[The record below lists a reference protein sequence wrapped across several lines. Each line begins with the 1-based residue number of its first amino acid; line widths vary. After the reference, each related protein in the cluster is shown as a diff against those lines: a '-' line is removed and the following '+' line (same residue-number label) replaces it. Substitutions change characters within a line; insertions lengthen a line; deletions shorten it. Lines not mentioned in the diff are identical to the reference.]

1 MNQIASNPK
10 LAQLQDI
17 FQALCNGGDAEA
29 LIEAF
34 DAECESLAQEDVAQ
48 VLRQINKQ
56 GLAYQNNPRVKA
68 FYYDVVEPKLSTG
81 IINGFPPGHPV
92 RVYLEENRMLR
103 SLFTR
108 ISKLDPERDS
118 DDFKTLFNDICEVEK
133 HYQRK
138 ENQLFPCLE
147 KHGWDGP
154 SKNMWAFHDEIR
166 AMLKQVRL
174 ALEED
179 RLEKVGVNFSL
190 VKDEMLRLIAV
201 EEERLLPNALNLLE
215 ESEWEAMRT
224 GDEEIGWMQDITPPP
239 YPAPSKKQREG
250 EEEKSEDAD
259 NNYVHPSQAKP
270 DENPSF
276 ASDDQFHYDEGYM
289 TPQQVNLIFRTLPLD
304 ITYVDENDRVVFYN
318 RGDERLF
325 PRSAGVIGRE
335 VRYCHPPK
343 SVDTV
348 LRILEEFRKGTR
360 DVADFRINYK
370 GRLVQIRYFAVRDED
385 RTYRGVLEMSQDIT
399 DIKTLEG
406 EQRLLDWD

>member
-1 MNQIASNPK
+1 MRFVLNEIATNPTQ
-10 LAQLQDI
+10 AQLQTI

-34 DAECESLAQEDVAQ
+34 DTECESLVQEDIAQ
-48 VLRQINKQ
+48 VLRQINEQ
-56 GLAYQNNPRVKA
+56 GLAYQNNSRVKA

-81 IINGFPPGHPV
+81 IINGLPPGHPV
-92 RVYLEENRMLR
+92 RVYLEENRLLR
-103 SLFTR
+103 TLFAR
-108 ISKLDPERDS
+108 IAKLDPEQNS
-118 DDFKTLFNDICEVEK
+118 DDFKNLFSDICEVEK

-147 KHGWDGP
+147 RHGWDGP

-179 RLEKVGVNFSL
+179 RLEQVGVNVSL
-190 VKDEMLRLIAV
+190 LKGEMLRLIAV
-201 EEERLLPNALNLLE
+201 EEERLLPNALELLE
-215 ESEWEAMRT
+215 ESEWQAMRS
-224 GDEEIGWMQDITPPP
+224 GDEEIGWMLDITPPS
-239 YPAPSKKQREG
+239 YPAPEEK
-250 EEEKSEDAD
+250 EEEEE
-259 NNYVHPSQAKP
+259 NYVHPSQAKP
-270 DENPSF
+270 GENPHF
-276 ASDDQFHYDEGYM
+276 ATDDQFHYDEGYM

-360 DVADFRINYK
+360 DVADFRINFK
-370 GRLVQIRYFAVRDED
+370 GKLVQIRYFAVRDED

>member
-1 MNQIASNPK
+1 LNEIATNPT

-17 FQALCNGGDAEA
+17 FQALCNSGDAEA
-29 LIEAF
+29 LIESF
-34 DAECESLAQEDVAQ
+34 DAECESLTQEDIAR
-48 VLRQINKQ
+48 VLRQINEQ
-56 GLAYQNNPRVKA
+56 GLAYQNNPKVKT

-92 RVYLEENRMLR
+92 RVYLEENRLLR
-103 SLFTR
+103 SLIAR
-108 ISKLDPERDS
+108 IIKLDPERDRDEFTS
-118 DDFKTLFNDICEVEK
+118 LFGEICEVEK

-147 KHGWDGP
+147 RHGWDGP

-179 RLEKVGVNFSL
+179 RLEKVGINFSL
-190 VKDEMLRLIAV
+190 LKDEMLRLIAV
-201 EEERLLPNALNLLE
+201 EEERLLPNAMNLLE
-215 ESEWEAMRT
+215 ESEWQAMRT
-224 GDEEIGWMQDITPPP
+224 GDEEIGWMPGITPPP
-239 YPAPSKKQREG
+239 YPAPEEKK
-250 EEEKSEDAD
+250 EEEE
-259 NNYVHPSQAKP
+259 NYVHPSQAKP
-270 DENPSF
+270 DENPRF

-360 DVADFRINYK
+360 DVADFRINFK

-385 RTYRGVLEMSQDIT
+385 GTYRGVLEMSQDIT

>member
-1 MNQIASNPK
+1 MNQMATNPK
-10 LAQLQDI
+10 LAQLQVI
-17 FQALCNGGDAEA
+17 FHTLCNGGDAEA

-34 DAECESLAQEDVAQ
+34 DAECESLTQEDIAQ
-48 VLRQINKQ
+48 VLQKINEQ
-56 GLAYQNNPRVKA
+56 GLAYQNSPKVKT
-68 FYYDVVEPKLSTG
+68 FYYDIVEPKLSAG
-81 IINGFPPGHPV
+81 IINSFPAGHPV
-92 RVYLEENRMLR
+92 RVYLEENRILR
-103 SLFTR
+103 SLFAHTG
-108 ISKLDPERDS
+108 KLDPEQNS
-118 DDFKTLFNDICEVEK
+118 DDFKALFSDICEVEK

-147 KHGWDGP
+147 RHGWDGP

-166 AMLKQVRL
+166 AMLKQIRL
-174 ALEED
+174 ALED
-179 RLEKVGVNFSL
+179 GRLEKVGVNFSL
-190 VKDEMLRLIAV
+190 LKEEMLRLISV
-201 EEERLLPNALNLLE
+201 EEERLLPNALKLLE
-215 ESEWEAMRT
+215 ESEWQAMRT
-224 GDEEIGWMQDITPPP
+224 GDEEIGWMLDITPPP
-239 YPAPSKKQREG
+239 YPAPSERREKKG
-250 EEEKSEDAD
+250 ENEADDEEK
-259 NNYVHPSQAKP
+259 NYVHPSLAKA
-270 DENPSF
+270 DENPDF
-276 ASDDQFHYDEGYM
+276 TSDDAFHYDEGYM

-348 LRILEEFRKGTR
+348 LRILEEFRQGTR
-360 DVADFRINYK
+360 DVADFRINFK

-385 RTYRGVLEMSQDIT
+385 KTYRGVLEMSQDIT